1 MTSANT
7 SPTQTPNLVYILA
20 DDMGVGDVSCL
31 DERCAWHTPRLDQ
44 LAAEGMRFTD
54 AHSSSAVCTPSRY
67 SILTGRYA
75 WRSWLTRV
83 TVGTSGGLL
92 DDHQPTIASMLQQ
105 AGYRTSCVGK
115 WHMGWEWACKKGH
128 EMPIRDP
135 NAIAGMATL
144 LNGLISIKPLKVAPS
159 TLASMNILASQ
170 PHWTCLPMS
179 MSKVIAPRNP
189 RLHGEQRG
197 TFSARDHARKISYRI
212 PFSAP

>member
-1 MTSANT
+1 
-7 SPTQTPNLVYILA
+7 
-20 DDMGVGDVSCL
+20 MGVGDVSCL

-75 WRSWLTRV
+75 WRSWLKRGV

-135 NAIAGMATL
+135 LRNSWHGDPAEWIDFDQAIKGGPL
-144 LNGLISIKPLKVAPS
+144 DFGFDEYFGIS
-159 TLASMNILASQ
+159 ASLDMPPYVYVEGNRAQETPTS
-170 PHWTCLPMS
+170 W
-179 MSKVIAPRNP
+179 
-189 RLHGEQRG
+189 G
-197 TFSARDHARKISYRI
+197 TARDFFREGPRQERSLAAYR
-212 PFSAP
+212 PRHLNR